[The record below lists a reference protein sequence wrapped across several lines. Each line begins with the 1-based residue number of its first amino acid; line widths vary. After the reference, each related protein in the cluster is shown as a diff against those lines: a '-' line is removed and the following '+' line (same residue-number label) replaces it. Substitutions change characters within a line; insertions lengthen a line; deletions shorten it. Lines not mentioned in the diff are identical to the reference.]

1 MQDSILDELWQN
13 WIFRISLS
21 SNELFHSN
29 FLQTALGDFTCEIE
43 GDKSS
48 VTSWK
53 RVCDFAR
60 WADLDPAWV
69 DRIKNKFKNHQ
80 VFLRREW
87 QNLDLAV
94 VVHVTGNKKKP
105 KEIVLFGVE
114 LKIKSYPTRE
124 QLQRYIKVLESHN
137 GNEFS
142 EPKLVLLSLLA
153 PLDTFST
160 LANLKIM
167 NFEQLANG
175 MRELIPSSG
184 TLAAA
189 IKEYVRC
196 CESLHRLSLFWVQ
209 QLSPEISLDEIVSKH
224 PSYRRMHPIWS
235 KLCAAYLCELV
246 KKEIRDFP
254 VPDNIQLEP
263 VPGFS
268 NGKWNADFLWS
279 KRTTNVATDAG
290 TPTPKDI
297 IVKVGVQIEGD
308 TLRFMLNA
316 LNITHRGTSARRIVE
331 QVLLEQALSNG
342 LYQRLHTLYMLH
354 HAESA
359 AVVDRNVSDFWD
371 THSEVL
377 MLEGGKPILS
387 VPKDRKGFRLTGY
400 DNSSN
405 FGHADYRLKLKPG
418 ANLSQISKII
428 AKALMGDFNENGHQ
442 AFQRIL
448 NDTSIFTSGG

>member
-1 MQDSILDELWQN
+1 
-13 WIFRISLS
+13 
-21 SNELFHSN
+21 
-29 FLQTALGDFTCEIE
+29 LQTALWDSTCEID
-43 GDKSS
+43 GDKF
-48 VTSWK
+48 WE

-60 WADLDPAWV
+60 WAKLDPAWI
-69 DRIKNKFKNHQ
+69 DRIQYKFKNHQ

-87 QNLDLAV
+87 KNLDLAV

-124 QLQRYIKVLESHN
+124 QLQRYINVLESHN

-160 LANLKIM
+160 LASLKIM

-175 MRELIPSSG
+175 LRELIPSSG
-184 TLAAA
+184 PLAAA

-196 CESLHRLSLFWVQ
+196 CESLHNLSLSWQQ
-209 QLSPEISLDEIVSKH
+209 QLSPEISLDAIISKR
-224 PSYRRMHPIWS
+224 PAYRRMHPIWS

-254 VPDNIQLEP
+254 VPDNIQLEA

-279 KRTTNVATDAG
+279 KRTANVATDTD
-290 TPTPKDI
+290 TPTPKNI

-331 QVLLEQALSNG
+331 QVLLEQASSNG
-342 LYQRLHTLYMLH
+342 LYQRLHTLYT
-354 HAESA
+354 ESP
-359 AVVDRNVSDFWD
+359 AVVDRDVSNFWD

-387 VPKDRKGFRLTGY
+387 VPKDRKGFRITGY

-405 FGHADYRLKLKPG
+405 FGHADYRLKLKPTARLG
-418 ANLSQISKII
+418 QISKII
-428 AKALMGDFNENGHQ
+428 AATLMGDFNKNGQQ
-442 AFQRIL
+442 AFQRVL
-448 NDTSIFTSGG
+448 NDNLVFTGKG